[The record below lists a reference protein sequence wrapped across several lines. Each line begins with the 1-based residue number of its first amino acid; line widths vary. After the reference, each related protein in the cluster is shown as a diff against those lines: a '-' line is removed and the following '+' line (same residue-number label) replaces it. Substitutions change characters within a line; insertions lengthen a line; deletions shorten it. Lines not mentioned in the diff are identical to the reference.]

1 MTSFQVP
8 FTTFSPKSRVER
20 PSQFSL
26 KIDMLFQDT
35 VLAHGTGF
43 LTETKAGVVLITARH
58 NLTGRHQETD
68 KCLHTY
74 SAVPD
79 RIAVNFCV
87 EEPNAHMFMAYEQP
101 IYSNGQPLWFEHPKL
116 GTKTDVV
123 ALPINP
129 LPNIT
134 CYGLS
139 VHEQIKD
146 LVLRPTIRV
155 NVIGYPDMGTSEQKK
170 HKFPVWATGFI
181 ASEPNIL
188 QEDTF
193 LVDCRGR
200 SGQSGAPVIQYFAD
214 GQVSLPSASGGTSIV
229 MYGQPVI
236 HFAGL
241 YAGRISKDS
250 DLGIVWKAGQIQEL
264 VASIN

>member
-26 KIDMLFQDT
+26 KIDMLFQDKF
-35 VLAHGTGF
+35 LAHGTGF
-43 LTETKAGVVLITARH
+43 LTETKAGFALITARH
-58 NLTGRHQETD
+58 NLTGRHHETG
-68 KCLHTY
+68 KCLQTHL
-74 SAVPD
+74 AVPD
-79 RIAVNFCV
+79 RIAVHFCV
-87 EEPNAHMFMAYEQP
+87 EEPNAHMFIACEQP
-101 IYSNGQPLWFEHPKL
+101 IYSNDQPLWVEHPTL
-116 GTKTDVV
+116 GANMDVV
-123 ALPINP
+123 ALPIKY
-129 LPNIT
+129 LPNKNF
-134 CYGLS
+134 CYLS
-139 VHEQIKD
+139 VYQKITD
-146 LVLRPTIRV
+146 LVLAPTSRV

-181 ASEPNIL
+181 ASEPNIH

-214 GQVSLPSASGGTSIV
+214 GQVSLPLASGGTSIV
-229 MYGQPVI
+229 MYSQPMV

-250 DLGIVWKAGQIQEL
+250 DLGIVWKASRIQEL